1 MDADNDADDF
11 KVLVEAEL
19 RMSELLVESEEEEED
34 GESLSAVDATSSVG
48 SRGAKGAAAAFGPAF
63 LNFYRDRGLKCR

>member
-1 MDADNDADDF
+1 MDADNDADDV

-34 GESLSAVDATSSVG
+34 GESSAVDATSTSVG

-63 LNFYRDRGLKCR
+63 VNFYRDRGLKCR

>member
-1 MDADNDADDF
+1 MDADNDADDV

-34 GESLSAVDATSSVG
+34 GELLSAVDATSSVG
-48 SRGAKGAAAAFGPAF
+48 GRGAKGAAAAFGPAF
-63 LNFYRDRGLKCR
+63 VNFYRDRELKCR